1 MIIILELL
9 MVVPWPIEIHPSSWE
24 GMLNATL
31 KIAWVVFKRI
41 FKLNSE
47 VETTNIFKL
56 GDDGGV
62 VDLMVHQ
69 TEGNIG
75 VLCLKAEARGTLK
88 LIKIEAIISF

>member
-1 MIIILELL
+1 
-9 MVVPWPIEIHPSSWE
+9 
-24 GMLNATL
+24 MLNATL

-75 VLCLKAEARGTLK
+75 VLCLKAEARGLCNLLLK
-88 LIKIEAIISF
+88 IMLPLRYLSKITKCY